1 MTIKI
6 IIIAFTLFLGSC
18 SKIPRSHYYLLDTKL
33 TPDFIKKEHQSRVI
47 PLSVRIKPP
56 NIGQVYN
63 RLNLVYKESP
73 FKIGFYNYHKWVIKP
88 EKMLRDSISSFLK
101 RAGLFKNVLVQY
113 SIQNPDLE
121 WQTEISS
128 LEMNLIDNKNP
139 KISFKGE
146 FKLYYRSGDTYLW
159 KYKFNRND
167 KIKMK
172 IPEDFVQ
179 KISAA
184 FAEEIHNSCQEISE
198 IFKNKPLEEIL
209 KINSDISD

>member
-73 FKIGFYNYHKWVIKP
+73 FKIGFYNYHKWVI
-88 EKMLRDSISSFLK
+88 K

-184 FAEEIHNSCQEISE
+184 FAEEIHNSCLEISE